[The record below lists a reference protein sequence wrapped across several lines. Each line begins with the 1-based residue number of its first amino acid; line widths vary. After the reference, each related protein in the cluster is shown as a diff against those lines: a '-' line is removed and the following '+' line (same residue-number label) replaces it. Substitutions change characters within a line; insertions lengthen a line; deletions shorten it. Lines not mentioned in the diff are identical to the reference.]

1 MSAKRLLPR
10 AVARVGS
17 DDEHRLRSDGER
29 DVHVRDGLLAV
40 QRAWNARLAKCG
52 TEAARDAIERR
63 DVELLEQ
70 LAALGTGRISVIQEF
85 LGERGH
91 GAVFA
96 DDVGAAAWMSAR
108 ETTTPEVARVMA
120 R

>member
-1 MSAKRLLPR
+1 MKR
-10 AVARVGS
+10 VSKWSGI
-17 DDEHRLRSDGER
+17 
-29 DVHVRDGLLAV
+29 
-40 QRAWNARLAKCG
+40 
-52 TEAARDAIERR
+52 EAARDAIERR

-70 LAALGTGRISVIQEF
+70 LAALGTGRISVIEEF

-96 DDVGAAAWMSAR
+96 DDLGAAAWMSAR